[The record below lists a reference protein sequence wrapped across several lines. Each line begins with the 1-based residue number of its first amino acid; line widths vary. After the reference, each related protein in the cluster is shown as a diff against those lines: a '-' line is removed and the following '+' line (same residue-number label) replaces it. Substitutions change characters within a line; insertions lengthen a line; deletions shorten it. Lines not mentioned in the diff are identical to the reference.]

1 MRNLDYRC
9 GNDNRRDIVI
19 TTITTSALIS
29 LAFLLPAHS
38 ERRIQV
44 RDHRDVL
51 ISTLR
56 GRRLSAREEVC
67 EDSSLR
73 DCHTGV
79 FAYRLPSGSGSVWFD
94 MSDGVIENYSAQNL
108 RVRVRRENFT

>member
-1 MRNLDYRC
+1 M
-9 GNDNRRDIVI
+9 IATAI
-19 TTITTSALIS
+19 ALT
-29 LAFLLPAHS
+29 FLLPAHS
-38 ERRIQV
+38 ERRVQV

-51 ISTLR
+51 VSTLR

-79 FAYRLPSGSGSVWFD
+79 FTFLLLSAGSVWLD
-94 MSDGVIENYSAQNL
+94 MADGVIENYSATAL